1 LVGDYL
7 VNQIRSL
14 LSFLTI
20 LPVGKEYEINYIAR
34 HMFLFPAAGAIIGLI
49 IGSFAFGL
57 SFIMQGLF
65 VGLITTA
72 TLFILTGAHHTDA
85 LSDFA
90 DGLMA
95 KGSKDSKR
103 KAMRDP
109 SAGSAGVAALVLYLA
124 GAAIAVSS
132 LTGKGGYGLFA
143 AILVS
148 EVIAKYVMV
157 LQANRG
163 IAAWEG
169 IGSPFT
175 QQMKNKVKLAAASA
189 ITVPIA
195 YFMGGLGGLYALG
208 AAVVIAYVLLRIA
221 NRSFGGVSGD
231 VFGASNEI
239 TRLSSLIILASI

>member
-1 LVGDYL
+1 MVGDLL

-20 LPVGKEYEINYIAR
+20 LPVGKDYDINYIAR
-34 HMFLFPAAGAIIGLI
+34 HMFLFPIAGAIIGLLV
-49 IGSFAFGL
+49 GSFAFGL
-57 SFIMQGLF
+57 SLVMQSLF

-72 TLFILTGAHHTDA
+72 ALFILTGAHHTDA

-103 KAMRDP
+103 KVMRDQ
-109 SAGSAGVAALVLYLA
+109 SAGSAGVTALVLYLA
-124 GAAIAVSS
+124 GTVIALSMM
-132 LTGKGGYGLFA
+132 GGYGLFR
-143 AILVS
+143 AIIVS

-157 LQANRG
+157 LQAHRG

-175 QQMKNKVKLAAASA
+175 QQMKNKAKFLVATA
-189 ITVPIA
+189 ITVPTA
-195 YFMGGLGGLYALG
+195 YFVGGLAGLYALG
-208 AAVVIAYVLLRIA
+208 AAVLIAFILIKVA

-239 TRLSSLIILASI
+239 SRLSSLIILASM

>member
-1 LVGDYL
+1 MVGDLL

-20 LPVGKEYEINYIAR
+20 LPVGKDYDINYIAR
-34 HMFLFPAAGAIIGLI
+34 HMFLFPIAGAIIGLLV
-49 IGSFAFGL
+49 GSFAFGL
-57 SFIMQGLF
+57 SLVMQSLF

-72 TLFILTGAHHTDA
+72 ALFILTGAHHTDA

-103 KAMRDP
+103 KVMRDQ
-109 SAGSAGVAALVLYLA
+109 SAGSAGVTALVLYLA
-124 GAAIAVSS
+124 GTVIALSMM
-132 LTGKGGYGLFA
+132 GGYGLFR
-143 AILVS
+143 AIIVS

-157 LQANRG
+157 LQAHRG

-175 QQMKNKVKLAAASA
+175 QQMKNKAKFLVATA

-195 YFMGGLGGLYALG
+195 YFVGGLAGLYALG
-208 AAVVIAYVLLRIA
+208 AAVLIAFILIKVA

-239 TRLSSLIILASI
+239 SRLSSLIILASM

>member
-1 LVGDYL
+1 M

-20 LPVGKEYEINYIAR
+20 LPIGKDYDIQYIAR
-34 HMFLFPAAGAIIGLI
+34 HMFLFPAAGAIIGLL

-57 SFIMQGLF
+57 SLIMQGLF

-72 TLFILTGAHHTDA
+72 ALFILTGAHHTDA

-124 GAAIAVSS
+124 GAVIAVST
-132 LTGKGGYGLFA
+132 LTGKGGYSLLA

-175 QQMKNKVKLAAASA
+175 AEMKNKAKFLTASA
-189 ITVPIA
+189 ITIPIA
-195 YFMGGLGGLYALG
+195 YFVGGLAGLYALG
-208 AAVVIAYVLLRIA
+208 AAVLIAFILLKVA

-239 TRLSSLIILASI
+239 TRLSSLIMLASL

>member
-1 LVGDYL
+1 MVGDLL

-20 LPVGKEYEINYIAR
+20 LPVGKDYDINYIAR
-34 HMFLFPAAGAIIGLI
+34 HMFLFPVAGAIIGLI
-49 IGSFAFGL
+49 VGSFAFGL
-57 SFIMQGLF
+57 SLIMQSLF

-72 TLFILTGAHHTDA
+72 ALFILTGAHHTDA

-103 KAMRDP
+103 KVMWDP
-109 SAGSAGVAALVLYLA
+109 SAGSAGVTALVLYLA
-124 GAAIAVSS
+124 GTVIALSMM
-132 LTGKGGYGLFA
+132 GGYGLFR
-143 AILVS
+143 AIIVS

-175 QQMKNKVKLAAASA
+175 QQMKSKAKFLVASA

-195 YFMGGLGGLYALG
+195 YFVGGLGGIYALG
-208 AAVVIAYVLLRIA
+208 AAVLIAFILLKVA

-239 TRLSSLIILASI
+239 TRLSSLIMLASV

>member
-1 LVGDYL
+1 MVGDLL

-20 LPVGKEYEINYIAR
+20 LPVGKDYDINYIAR
-34 HMFLFPAAGAIIGLI
+34 HMFLFPVAGAIIGLLV
-49 IGSFAFGL
+49 GSFAFGL
-57 SFIMQGLF
+57 SLIMQSLF

-72 TLFILTGAHHTDA
+72 ALFILTGAHHTDA

-103 KAMRDP
+103 KVMRDP
-109 SAGSAGVAALVLYLA
+109 SAGSAGVTALVLYLA
-124 GAAIAVSS
+124 GTVIALSMM
-132 LTGKGGYGLFA
+132 GGYGLFR
-143 AILVS
+143 AIIVS

-175 QQMKNKVKLAAASA
+175 QQMKNKAKFLVATA

-195 YFMGGLGGLYALG
+195 YFVGGLGGIYALG
-208 AAVVIAYVLLRIA
+208 AAVAIAFVLLKVS

-239 TRLSSLIILASI
+239 TRLSSLIMLASI

>member
-1 LVGDYL
+1 M
-7 VNQIRSL
+7 NQIRSL

-20 LPVGKEYEINYIAR
+20 LPVGKDYDINYIAR
-34 HMFLFPAAGAIIGLI
+34 HMFLFPAAGAIIGLL

-57 SFIMQGLF
+57 SLAMQSLF

-72 TLFILTGAHHTDA
+72 ALFILTGAHHTDA

-103 KAMRDP
+103 KAMHDP

-124 GAAIAVSS
+124 GVVIAISS
-132 LTGKGGYGLFA
+132 LTGRGGYGLFT

-157 LQANRG
+157 LQAYRG

-175 QQMKNKVKLAAASA
+175 AEMKSRSKLLASSA
-189 ITVPIA
+189 ITIPIA
-195 YFMGGLGGLYALG
+195 YFFGGFPGLYAVG
-208 AAVVIAYVLLRIA
+208 VAALIAFVLLKVA

-239 TRLSSLIILASI
+239 ARLASLVIIASV

>member
-1 LVGDYL
+1 
-7 VNQIRSL
+7 
-14 LSFLTI
+14 
-20 LPVGKEYEINYIAR
+20 
-34 HMFLFPAAGAIIGLI
+34 MFLFPAAGAIIGLLV
-49 IGSFAFGL
+49 GSFAFGL
-57 SFIMQGLF
+57 SLVMQSLF

-72 TLFILTGAHHTDA
+72 ALFILTGAHHTDA

-103 KAMRDP
+103 KAMHDP

-124 GAAIAVSS
+124 GTVIALS
-132 LTGKGGYGLFA
+132 TMNGYGLFR
-143 AILVS
+143 AIIVS

-157 LQANRG
+157 LQAHRG

-175 QQMKNKVKLAAASA
+175 QQMKNRVKFLAASA

-195 YFMGGLGGLYALG
+195 YFVGGFAGLYALG
-208 AAVVIAYVLLRIA
+208 ASVVIAFILLKVA

-239 TRLSSLIILASI
+239 TRLASLIMLASI

>member
-1 LVGDYL
+1 MTVSL

-20 LPVGKEYEINYIAR
+20 LPVGKDYDINYIAR
-34 HMFLFPAAGAIIGLI
+34 HMFLFPAAGAIIGLLV
-49 IGSFAFGL
+49 GSLAFGL
-57 SFIMQGLF
+57 SLVMQSLF

-72 TLFILTGAHHTDA
+72 ALFILTGAHHTDA

-109 SAGSAGVAALVLYLA
+109 SAGSAGVAALVLSLA
-124 GAAIAVSS
+124 GTVIALS
-132 LTGKGGYGLFA
+132 TMNGYGLFR
-143 AILVS
+143 AIIVS

-157 LQANRG
+157 LQAHRG

-175 QQMKNKVKLAAASA
+175 QQMKNRVKFLAASA

-195 YFMGGLGGLYALG
+195 YFVGGFAGLYALG
-208 AAVVIAYVLLRIA
+208 ASVVIAFILLKVA

-239 TRLSSLIILASI
+239 TRLASLIILASI

>member
-1 LVGDYL
+1 MVGDLL

-20 LPVGKEYEINYIAR
+20 LPVGKDYDINYIAR
-34 HMFLFPAAGAIIGLI
+34 HMFLFPIAGAIIGLLV
-49 IGSFAFGL
+49 GSFAFGL
-57 SFIMQGLF
+57 SLVMQSLF

-72 TLFILTGAHHTDA
+72 ALFILTGAHHTDA

-103 KAMRDP
+103 KVMRDP
-109 SAGSAGVAALVLYLA
+109 SAGSAGVTALVLYLA
-124 GAAIAVSS
+124 GTVIALSMM
-132 LTGKGGYGLFA
+132 GGYGLFR
-143 AILVS
+143 AIIVS

-157 LQANRG
+157 LQAHRG

-175 QQMKNKVKLAAASA
+175 QQMKNKAKFLVATA

-195 YFMGGLGGLYALG
+195 YFVGGLAGLYALG
-208 AAVVIAYVLLRIA
+208 AAVLIAFILIKVA

-239 TRLSSLIILASI
+239 SRLSSLIILASM

>member
-1 LVGDYL
+1 MVGDLL

-20 LPVGKEYEINYIAR
+20 LPVGKDYDINYIAR
-34 HMFLFPAAGAIIGLI
+34 HMFLFPIAGAIIGLLV
-49 IGSFAFGL
+49 GSFAFGL
-57 SFIMQGLF
+57 SLVMQSLF

-72 TLFILTGAHHTDA
+72 ALFILTGAHHTDA

-103 KAMRDP
+103 KVMRDQ
-109 SAGSAGVAALVLYLA
+109 SAGSAGVTALVLYLA
-124 GAAIAVSS
+124 GTVIALSMM
-132 LTGKGGYGLFA
+132 GGYGLFR
-143 AILVS
+143 AIIVS

-157 LQANRG
+157 LQAHMG

-175 QQMKNKVKLAAASA
+175 QQMKNKAKFLVATA

-195 YFMGGLGGLYALG
+195 YFVGGLAGLYALG
-208 AAVVIAYVLLRIA
+208 AAVLIAFILIKVA

-239 TRLSSLIILASI
+239 SRLSSLIILASM

>member
-1 LVGDYL
+1 MVGDLL

-20 LPVGKEYEINYIAR
+20 LPVGKDYDINYIAR
-34 HMFLFPAAGAIIGLI
+34 HMFLFPIAGAIIGLLV
-49 IGSFAFGL
+49 GSFAFGL
-57 SFIMQGLF
+57 SLVMQSLF

-72 TLFILTGAHHTDA
+72 ALFILTGAHHTDA

-103 KAMRDP
+103 KVMRDQ
-109 SAGSAGVAALVLYLA
+109 SAGSAGVTALVLYLA
-124 GAAIAVSS
+124 GTVIALSMM
-132 LTGKGGYGLFA
+132 GDYGLFR
-143 AILVS
+143 AIIVS

-157 LQANRG
+157 LQAHRG
-163 IAAWEG
+163 ISAWEG

-175 QQMKNKVKLAAASA
+175 QQMKNKAKFLVATA

-195 YFMGGLGGLYALG
+195 YFVGGLAGIYALG
-208 AAVVIAYVLLRIA
+208 AAVLIAFILIKVA

-239 TRLSSLIILASI
+239 SRLSSLIILASM

>member
-1 LVGDYL
+1 M

-20 LPVGKEYEINYIAR
+20 LPVGKDYDINYIAR
-34 HMFLFPAAGAIIGLI
+34 HMFLFPAAGAIIGLLV
-49 IGSFAFGL
+49 GSFAFGL
-57 SFIMQGLF
+57 SLIMQGLF

-72 TLFILTGAHHTDA
+72 ALFILTGAHHTDA

-124 GAAIAVSS
+124 GAVIAVSS
-132 LTGKGGYGLFA
+132 LAGKGGYSLFA
-143 AILVS
+143 AILIS

-157 LQANRG
+157 VQAHRG

-175 QQMKNKVKLAAASA
+175 EQMKNKTKFLVASA
-189 ITVPIA
+189 ITIPIA
-195 YFMGGLGGLYALG
+195 YFGGGLGGLYALG
-208 AAVVIAYVLLRIA
+208 AAVLIAFVLLRVA